1 MLCSLIDRDILK
13 EPAAS
18 IFRDPKEGGGRWHH
32 ISKFGD
38 LFIVSVLRTPNLT
51 NFMSSLLNW
60 PFFQSQQLKL
70 LLMESCLVPDVLK
83 TLCFLA
89 LWYKGG
95 QVE

>member
-51 NFMSSLLNW
+51 NFMSSLL
-60 PFFQSQQLKL
+60 K
-70 LLMESCLVPDVLK
+70 
-83 TLCFLA
+83 LA
-89 LWYKGG
+89 LFSVTAVKIAFDGILLGTRCFKDTLLSGSLVQRWPS
-95 QVE
+95 